1 MRSVRSVKERFARGK
16 KKTRARG
23 DIKKN
28 ERETHL
34 RDGGLDVARVRGGH
48 GLAHDGMLGAELD
61 VADGDGPAKKEGA
74 GCQSRTSGNPIRA
87 GNPMRVCCVCSGFRV
102 AWTIARFARSRDRAP
117 PLASPSRVPGG
128 AADGLVVG
136 LAVESLGEERLGVD
150 RRGDVLDLVFR
161 GRRAHGASRLGGALR
176 LGLPLRG
183 RRAELR
189 GEGGTE
195 SRHGVRWWCHAR
207 GAREAGRVAG
217 WRVECATRRRARW
230 LSWRAREPQSS
241 QSGFRPRPAEHMSIQ
256 SAIVGPTR
264 TKISPSAT
272 RTRVSDSS
280 SRNYPIRCMASS
292 LRIRDFFTASQLER
306 SRVKNAVRGR
316 RRRGRPAGHA
326 SSVFG
331 FFDDDCAV
339 RVGRAFTPSSAPFA
353 PLHTQEH
360 GCHDRC
366 PRAPR
371 RSRGDARQ
379 PQGHQGPH
387 QNQAQEGASP
397 PDRPPKP

>member
-1 MRSVRSVKERFARGK
+1 M
-16 KKTRARG
+16 
-23 DIKKN
+23 
-28 ERETHL
+28 
-34 RDGGLDVARVRGGH
+34 DV
-48 GLAHDGMLGAELD
+48 
-61 VADGDGPAKKEGA
+61 P
-74 GCQSRTSGNPIRA
+74 
-87 GNPMRVCCVCSGFRV
+87 RVCCVCSGFRV

-195 SRHGVRWWCHAR
+195 SRHSVRWWCHAR

-264 TKISPSAT
+264 TKISPSAP

-316 RRRGRPAGHA
+316 RRRGRQRATPLQFSAFSMTIARSA
-326 SSVFG
+326 SGEPSL
-331 FFDDDCAV
+331 
-339 RVGRAFTPSSAPFA
+339 RAA
-353 PLHTQEH
+353 PLSRHSTHRNMAVMIGAPVRLVVRAATHVNPKATKGHTKP
-360 GCHDRC
+360 G
-366 PRAPR
+366 PR
-371 RSRGDARQ
+371 RCVSSG
-379 PQGHQGPH
+379 
-387 QNQAQEGASP
+387 
-397 PDRPPKP
+397 

>member
-1 MRSVRSVKERFARGK
+1 MVWRTMGCSEPSLTSPTVTVLRRKRGRDVSRGRRALPYARDDDDGCSARLLRLLWISHMSRGRS
-16 KKTRARG
+16 
-23 DIKKN
+23 
-28 ERETHL
+28 
-34 RDGGLDVARVRGGH
+34 RV
-48 GLAHDGMLGAELD
+48 
-61 VADGDGPAKKEGA
+61 V
-74 GCQSRTSGNPIRA
+74 
-87 GNPMRVCCVCSGFRV
+87 
-102 AWTIARFARSRDRAP
+102 ARSRDRAP

-230 LSWRAREPQSS
+230 VSWRAREPQSS
-241 QSGFRPRPAEHMSIQ
+241 QSGFRPRPKEHMSIQ

-264 TKISPSAT
+264 TKISPSAA

-292 LRIRDFFTASQLER
+292 LRIRDFFS
-306 SRVKNAVRGR
+306 
-316 RRRGRPAGHA
+316 
-326 SSVFG
+326 
-331 FFDDDCAV
+331 
-339 RVGRAFTPSSAPFA
+339 AF
-353 PLHTQEH
+353 
-360 GCHDRC
+360 
-366 PRAPR
+366 
-371 RSRGDARQ
+371 
-379 PQGHQGPH
+379 
-387 QNQAQEGASP
+387 
-397 PDRPPKP
+397 